1 MTTVYSLG
9 HSLTRRLVGALSASD
24 VRRLEDGHA
33 TEADMRAAACVL
45 AARGDADGADFV
57 REMLEDHDKDDA
69 TRSPRTE
76 GSNHHG

>member
-1 MTTVYSLG
+1 
-9 HSLTRRLVGALSASD
+9 
-24 VRRLEDGHA
+24 
-33 TEADMRAAACVL
+33 MRAAACVL

-57 REMLEDHDKDDA
+57 RGMLEDHDKDDA